1 MKFSTLA
8 TVLALTTAIALANAK
23 AIDSSQSEPAIDVN
37 ADIPA
42 RTNQIGIFDRLK
54 HFVDDAIGSDE
65 SSDESSKT
73 EEPKEVVSNVT
84 LTTEGSEIE
93 PKAKESDANKADE
106 KEGDEGDDDDDDDDE
121 EEGDE
126 EDEEEESLGEDA
138 DIFEAEG
145 EMCDILGDDTSL
157 TVEEADAQKDA
168 IKQANSQAEGE
179 KVDEDEDEDE
189 DEGADHAEET
199 AGETSEKEPSES
211 NQTKEEQKAPEEV
224 IEKQQAPEQV
234 VEEQQAPKQIEE
246 QQVPEEVPEQVVEE
260 QKVPEQIEEQQAPEQ
275 VIEEQQAPEQV
286 EGQQAPEQIVEEQ
299 QTPEQVPEVQQASEQ
314 VTEEQQTDSPSNE
327 GTVAASEA
335 PEAGSIAS
343 TTVTAPVAASTPS
356 SATTNSNTAAD
367 NPLSKTRHL
376 QDIEST
382 EQDMTS
388 SLQKQLEHA
397 RETTASLKGNTLT
410 FKTDVQAAQ
419 QSNDPEILKT
429 ALAEALEKQKEH
441 EITIKK
447 LRHEV
452 DVERGHAT
460 ILRHDNQVLR
470 QMKANMHAVAEQEEE
485 NISNR
490 LLKRISG
497 LKKEKG
503 ELMLQVEQE
512 EEYLTKTLQKKLS
525 QLQKEK
531 IDMENA
537 LEQEQE
543 YIVNR
548 LQKQLDAMRMEQS
561 ASTSTASSWQD
572 KEHTIGSSLPIGS
585 SPINIAGGGRSS
597 RIHPNPS
604 PTPSPTHKKWIPS
617 HSPSSSDHGPSH
629 PIVDMLKAE
638 LTAAKATLNELER
651 EYLVKFKQCNRYR
664 SEVLTLR
671 QEYGLPI
678 ASDLLVEDN
687 LPGVL
692 SSTHRTGGTP
702 SRRHINEKFK
712 H

>member
-1 MKFSTLA
+1 MFSFRGDNQA
-8 TVLALTTAIALANAK
+8 TQEPTVTDSTSSSTAVASTITNTTATTT
-23 AIDSSQSEPAIDVN
+23 P
-37 ADIPA
+37 
-42 RTNQIGIFDRLK
+42 
-54 HFVDDAIGSDE
+54 SD
-65 SSDESSKT
+65 
-73 EEPKEVVSNVT
+73 
-84 LTTEGSEIE
+84 L
-93 PKAKESDANKADE
+93 
-106 KEGDEGDDDDDDDDE
+106 
-121 EEGDE
+121 
-126 EDEEEESLGEDA
+126 
-138 DIFEAEG
+138 
-145 EMCDILGDDTSL
+145 
-157 TVEEADAQKDA
+157 Q
-168 IKQANSQAEGE
+168 
-179 KVDEDEDEDE
+179 
-189 DEGADHAEET
+189 
-199 AGETSEKEPSES
+199 
-211 NQTKEEQKAPEEV
+211 
-224 IEKQQAPEQV
+224 
-234 VEEQQAPKQIEE
+234 
-246 QQVPEEVPEQVVEE
+246 
-260 QKVPEQIEEQQAPEQ
+260 
-275 VIEEQQAPEQV
+275 
-286 EGQQAPEQIVEEQ
+286 
-299 QTPEQVPEVQQASEQ
+299 
-314 VTEEQQTDSPSNE
+314 
-327 GTVAASEA
+327 
-335 PEAGSIAS
+335 
-343 TTVTAPVAASTPS
+343 TTVS
-356 SATTNSNTAAD
+356 SSVD
-367 NPLSKTRHL
+367 RPRSKAQHL

-388 SLQKQLEHA
+388 SLQKQLDHA
-397 RETTASLKGNTLT
+397 RETTASLKEGSEAS
-410 FKTDVQAAQ
+410 KTADSRAATQ
-419 QSNDPEILKT
+419 QSDDPESLRR
-429 ALAEALEKQKEH
+429 ALAEAIEKQKQQEA
-441 EITIKK
+441 TIKK

-548 LQKQLDAMRMEQS
+548 LQKQLDAMRAEQS
-561 ASTSTASSWQD
+561 TNTSTASSWQD
-572 KEHTIGSSLPIGS
+572 KDHSIGSSLPIGS

-597 RIHPNPS
+597 RINPNPS

-651 EYLVKFKQCNRYR
+651 EYLIKFKQCNRYR

-671 QEYGLPI
+671 QELGLPVG
-678 ASDLLVEDN
+678 SDLVVEDS
-687 LPGVL
+687 LPTVL

-702 SRRHINEKFK
+702 SRRNSSTSVSGSSRISYGVPATPTNTPANPAPINHHHFSGQRTTLSPHNPITNPFAPPASGSFAQYSTSPTLSSFPGGFNGNGGGNGGAGFSSSAAAAAIAAAAGHPPASVHHQPYSSGNSGTASFSSSVGSLGSTSPMLSMASSLSSSSGLPAIVPERQSLYRSKSNSRQNAQYQQHYQPHHHPGSFQ
-712 H
+712 HPPHQSSLISQHSQQQQQAAATAIAVSQQAQPAASAAAQPSAPQ

>member
-1 MKFSTLA
+1 MFSFRQADSSSIEGAAAPTDTPIVDA
-8 TVLALTTAIALANAK
+8 VPSTTTA
-23 AIDSSQSEPAIDVN
+23 
-37 ADIPA
+37 
-42 RTNQIGIFDRLK
+42 
-54 HFVDDAIGSDE
+54 
-65 SSDESSKT
+65 
-73 EEPKEVVSNVT
+73 
-84 LTTEGSEIE
+84 
-93 PKAKESDANKADE
+93 
-106 KEGDEGDDDDDDDDE
+106 
-121 EEGDE
+121 
-126 EDEEEESLGEDA
+126 
-138 DIFEAEG
+138 
-145 EMCDILGDDTSL
+145 
-157 TVEEADAQKDA
+157 
-168 IKQANSQAEGE
+168 
-179 KVDEDEDEDE
+179 
-189 DEGADHAEET
+189 
-199 AGETSEKEPSES
+199 
-211 NQTKEEQKAPEEV
+211 
-224 IEKQQAPEQV
+224 
-234 VEEQQAPKQIEE
+234 
-246 QQVPEEVPEQVVEE
+246 
-260 QKVPEQIEEQQAPEQ
+260 
-275 VIEEQQAPEQV
+275 
-286 EGQQAPEQIVEEQ
+286 
-299 QTPEQVPEVQQASEQ
+299 
-314 VTEEQQTDSPSNE
+314 
-327 GTVAASEA
+327 
-335 PEAGSIAS
+335 
-343 TTVTAPVAASTPS
+343 
-356 SATTNSNTAAD
+356 ATTTTATTTTAAAAAIVNSSTSTSSPILSED
-367 NPLSKTRHL
+367 KPLSKTRHL
-376 QDIEST
+376 QDMEST

-388 SLQKQLEHA
+388 SLQKQLDHA
-397 RETTASLKGNTLT
+397 RETTVRLKGAPST
-410 FKTDVQAAQ
+410 FKTDIQAAQ
-419 QSNDPEILKT
+419 QSSDPEILKN
-429 ALAEALEKQKEH
+429 ALAEVLEKQKEY
-441 EITIKK
+441 ENTIKK

-561 ASTSTASSWQD
+561 ASTSAASSWQD
-572 KEHTIGSSLPIGS
+572 KELTIGSSLPIGS

-597 RIHPNPS
+597 RMHPNPS

-678 ASDLLVEDN
+678 ASDLLIEDN
-687 LPGVL
+687 LPAVL

-702 SRRHINEKFK
+702 SRRNSSTSVSGSNRVSYGVPATPTNTPANPAPISNHHFSGQRASLSPHNPQTNPFSGSTAATGVFGHYSTSPTVATFPGGLSGGGGLSRLNFTDDVDGILAIF
-712 H
+712 HVRAARYCS

>member
-1 MKFSTLA
+1 MFSFRQADSSSIEGAAAPTEA
-8 TVLALTTAIALANAK
+8 PIVDALPSTTTA
-23 AIDSSQSEPAIDVN
+23 
-37 ADIPA
+37 
-42 RTNQIGIFDRLK
+42 
-54 HFVDDAIGSDE
+54 
-65 SSDESSKT
+65 
-73 EEPKEVVSNVT
+73 
-84 LTTEGSEIE
+84 
-93 PKAKESDANKADE
+93 
-106 KEGDEGDDDDDDDDE
+106 
-121 EEGDE
+121 
-126 EDEEEESLGEDA
+126 
-138 DIFEAEG
+138 
-145 EMCDILGDDTSL
+145 
-157 TVEEADAQKDA
+157 
-168 IKQANSQAEGE
+168 
-179 KVDEDEDEDE
+179 
-189 DEGADHAEET
+189 
-199 AGETSEKEPSES
+199 
-211 NQTKEEQKAPEEV
+211 
-224 IEKQQAPEQV
+224 
-234 VEEQQAPKQIEE
+234 
-246 QQVPEEVPEQVVEE
+246 
-260 QKVPEQIEEQQAPEQ
+260 
-275 VIEEQQAPEQV
+275 
-286 EGQQAPEQIVEEQ
+286 
-299 QTPEQVPEVQQASEQ
+299 
-314 VTEEQQTDSPSNE
+314 
-327 GTVAASEA
+327 
-335 PEAGSIAS
+335 
-343 TTVTAPVAASTPS
+343 
-356 SATTNSNTAAD
+356 ATTTTATTTTAAAAAIV
-367 NPLSKTRHL
+367 NS
-376 QDIEST
+376 ST
-382 EQDMTS
+382 STS
-388 SLQKQLEHA
+388 SPILSADKPLA
-397 RETTASLKGNTLT
+397 RETTARLKGVPST
-410 FKTDVQAAQ
+410 FKTDIQAAQ
-419 QSNDPEILKT
+419 QSSDPEILKN
-429 ALAEALEKQKEH
+429 ALAEVLEKQKEY
-441 EITIKK
+441 ENTIKK

-561 ASTSTASSWQD
+561 ANTSAASSWQD
-572 KEHTIGSSLPIGS
+572 KELTIGSSLPIGS

-597 RIHPNPS
+597 RMHPNPS

-678 ASDLLVEDN
+678 ASDLLIEDN
-687 LPGVL
+687 LPAVL

-702 SRRHINEKFK
+702 SRRH
-712 H
+712 

>member
-1 MKFSTLA
+1 MFSFRQAEQQPADAGAEDTAGEAAPTIDASTLA
-8 TVLALTTAIALANAK
+8 TAAPPASAGSSTAAAPVSSSTSTSALSNNSSDLTT
-23 AIDSSQSEPAIDVN
+23 DS
-37 ADIPA
+37 
-42 RTNQIGIFDRLK
+42 K
-54 HFVDDAIGSDE
+54 
-65 SSDESSKT
+65 
-73 EEPKEVVSNVT
+73 
-84 LTTEGSEIE
+84 
-93 PKAKESDANKADE
+93 
-106 KEGDEGDDDDDDDDE
+106 
-121 EEGDE
+121 
-126 EDEEEESLGEDA
+126 
-138 DIFEAEG
+138 
-145 EMCDILGDDTSL
+145 
-157 TVEEADAQKDA
+157 
-168 IKQANSQAEGE
+168 
-179 KVDEDEDEDE
+179 
-189 DEGADHAEET
+189 
-199 AGETSEKEPSES
+199 
-211 NQTKEEQKAPEEV
+211 
-224 IEKQQAPEQV
+224 
-234 VEEQQAPKQIEE
+234 
-246 QQVPEEVPEQVVEE
+246 
-260 QKVPEQIEEQQAPEQ
+260 
-275 VIEEQQAPEQV
+275 
-286 EGQQAPEQIVEEQ
+286 
-299 QTPEQVPEVQQASEQ
+299 
-314 VTEEQQTDSPSNE
+314 
-327 GTVAASEA
+327 
-335 PEAGSIAS
+335 
-343 TTVTAPVAASTPS
+343 
-356 SATTNSNTAAD
+356 
-367 NPLSKTRHL
+367 PLSKAQHL
-376 QDIEST
+376 QNIEST

-397 RETTASLKGNTLT
+397 RETTASLKDNPST
-410 FKTDVQAAQ
+410 FKTGLQSAQ
-419 QSNDPEILKT
+419 QSNDPELLRR
-429 ALAEALEKQKEH
+429 ALAEAWEKQKEN
-441 EITIKK
+441 EADIKK

-561 ASTSTASSWQD
+561 TSTSAASSWQD
-572 KEHTIGSSLPIGS
+572 KDHGIGSSLPIGS
-585 SPINIAGGGRSS
+585 APINIAGGGRSS
-597 RIHPNPS
+597 RINPNPS

-651 EYLVKFKQCNRYR
+651 EYLIKFKQCNRYR
-664 SEVLTLR
+664 TEVLTLR

-678 ASDLLVEDN
+678 ASDLLVEDT
-687 LPGVL
+687 LPTVL

-702 SRRHINEKFK
+702 SRRNSSTSVSGSSRASYGVPATPTNTPANPAPINNHGFSSQRATLSPHTPQMNPFLPGGGIGAGSGSFSHYSTSPTIATFPGGGLNGGSNSSLVGGYPSSTTATVGSSGSTSASSSIHHGYSSSSGTHHHPHHPYPSSGGNSGTGSFSSSVGSLGSTSPMMSMASSLSSTSGLPAIVPERQSLYRSKSSSRQHTQFMMPQQQGYQTHHQVATAAALLQHQQQQQQQQQQAQAQAQAQAQVQTQGK
-712 H
+712 TSIQAPAHLQAQTQAATEASAPAPTSGSALSQHQAQTDSEATQ

>member
-1 MKFSTLA
+1 MFSFRQADSSSIEGAAAPTEA
-8 TVLALTTAIALANAK
+8 PIVDALPSTTTA
-23 AIDSSQSEPAIDVN
+23 
-37 ADIPA
+37 
-42 RTNQIGIFDRLK
+42 
-54 HFVDDAIGSDE
+54 
-65 SSDESSKT
+65 
-73 EEPKEVVSNVT
+73 
-84 LTTEGSEIE
+84 
-93 PKAKESDANKADE
+93 
-106 KEGDEGDDDDDDDDE
+106 
-121 EEGDE
+121 
-126 EDEEEESLGEDA
+126 
-138 DIFEAEG
+138 
-145 EMCDILGDDTSL
+145 
-157 TVEEADAQKDA
+157 
-168 IKQANSQAEGE
+168 
-179 KVDEDEDEDE
+179 
-189 DEGADHAEET
+189 
-199 AGETSEKEPSES
+199 
-211 NQTKEEQKAPEEV
+211 
-224 IEKQQAPEQV
+224 
-234 VEEQQAPKQIEE
+234 
-246 QQVPEEVPEQVVEE
+246 
-260 QKVPEQIEEQQAPEQ
+260 
-275 VIEEQQAPEQV
+275 
-286 EGQQAPEQIVEEQ
+286 
-299 QTPEQVPEVQQASEQ
+299 
-314 VTEEQQTDSPSNE
+314 
-327 GTVAASEA
+327 
-335 PEAGSIAS
+335 
-343 TTVTAPVAASTPS
+343 
-356 SATTNSNTAAD
+356 ATTTTATTTTAAAAAIV
-367 NPLSKTRHL
+367 NS
-376 QDIEST
+376 ST
-382 EQDMTS
+382 STS
-388 SLQKQLEHA
+388 SPILSADKPLA
-397 RETTASLKGNTLT
+397 RETTARLKGVPST
-410 FKTDVQAAQ
+410 FKTDIQAAQ
-419 QSNDPEILKT
+419 QSSDPEILKN
-429 ALAEALEKQKEH
+429 ALAEVLEKQKEY
-441 EITIKK
+441 ENTIKK

-561 ASTSTASSWQD
+561 ANTSAASSWQD
-572 KEHTIGSSLPIGS
+572 KELTIGSSLPIGS

-597 RIHPNPS
+597 RMHPNPS

-678 ASDLLVEDN
+678 ASDLLIEDN
-687 LPGVL
+687 LPAVL

-702 SRRHINEKFK
+702 SRRNSSTSVSGSNRVSYGVPATPTNTPANPAPISNHHFSGQRASLSPHNPQTNPFSGSTAATGVFGHYSTSPTVATFPGGLSGGGGSGPLNFTDDVDGILAIF
-712 H
+712 HVRAACYCS

>member
-1 MKFSTLA
+1 MFSF
-8 TVLALTTAIALANAK
+8 
-23 AIDSSQSEPAIDVN
+23 
-37 ADIPA
+37 
-42 RTNQIGIFDRLK
+42 R
-54 HFVDDAIGSDE
+54 
-65 SSDESSKT
+65 
-73 EEPKEVVSNVT
+73 
-84 LTTEGSEIE
+84 
-93 PKAKESDANKADE
+93 
-106 KEGDEGDDDDDDDDE
+106 
-121 EEGDE
+121 
-126 EDEEEESLGEDA
+126 
-138 DIFEAEG
+138 
-145 EMCDILGDDTSL
+145 
-157 TVEEADAQKDA
+157 
-168 IKQANSQAEGE
+168 QA
-179 KVDEDEDEDE
+179 
-189 DEGADHAEET
+189 
-199 AGETSEKEPSES
+199 
-211 NQTKEEQKAPEEV
+211 
-224 IEKQQAPEQV
+224 
-234 VEEQQAPKQIEE
+234 
-246 QQVPEEVPEQVVEE
+246 
-260 QKVPEQIEEQQAPEQ
+260 
-275 VIEEQQAPEQV
+275 
-286 EGQQAPEQIVEEQ
+286 
-299 QTPEQVPEVQQASEQ
+299 
-314 VTEEQQTDSPSNE
+314 DSPSIE
-327 GTVAASEA
+327 GTAAPAEAPIVDALASDTTTATTTTTTTTTTPTTAAAAVAAA
-335 PEAGSIAS
+335 TPIANSS
-343 TTVTAPVAASTPS
+343 TST
-356 SATTNSNTAAD
+356 SNPNLLAD
-367 NPLSKTRHL
+367 KPLSKTRHL

-388 SLQKQLEHA
+388 SLQKQLDHA
-397 RETTASLKGNTLT
+397 RETTARLKGVSST
-410 FKTDVQAAQ
+410 FKTDAQAAQ
-419 QSNDPEILKT
+419 QSSDPEILKN
-429 ALAEALEKQKEH
+429 ALAEVLERQKEY
-441 EITIKK
+441 ENTIKK

-561 ASTSTASSWQD
+561 TSTSAASSWQD

-597 RIHPNPS
+597 RMHPNPS

-678 ASDLLVEDN
+678 ASDLLIEDN
-687 LPGVL
+687 LPAVL

-702 SRRHINEKFK
+702 SRRNSSTSASGSNRVSYGVPATPTNTPANPAPINNHNFSGQRASLSPHNPQMSPFSGSTTASGVFGHYSTSPTVATFPGGLSGGGGSGPYPAAGTASGNSTGGHSHSYSQHQPYSSGNSGTNSFSSSVGSLGSTSPMMSMASSLSSTSGLPAIVPERQSLYRSKSSSRQ
-712 H
+712 HTQYMPNQTHHQITQHQYQQQQQQQQQQHYQSNQ

>member
-1 MKFSTLA
+1 STSSN
-8 TVLALTTAIALANAK
+8 TSTDTTAKTAHHQATAE
-23 AIDSSQSEPAIDVN
+23 DTS
-37 ADIPA
+37 
-42 RTNQIGIFDRLK
+42 
-54 HFVDDAIGSDE
+54 VDNKPR
-65 SSDESSKT
+65 SKT
-73 EEPKEVVSNVT
+73 
-84 LTTEGSEIE
+84 
-93 PKAKESDANKADE
+93 
-106 KEGDEGDDDDDDDDE
+106 
-121 EEGDE
+121 
-126 EDEEEESLGEDA
+126 
-138 DIFEAEG
+138 
-145 EMCDILGDDTSL
+145 
-157 TVEEADAQKDA
+157 Q
-168 IKQANSQAEGE
+168 
-179 KVDEDEDEDE
+179 
-189 DEGADHAEET
+189 
-199 AGETSEKEPSES
+199 
-211 NQTKEEQKAPEEV
+211 
-224 IEKQQAPEQV
+224 
-234 VEEQQAPKQIEE
+234 
-246 QQVPEEVPEQVVEE
+246 
-260 QKVPEQIEEQQAPEQ
+260 
-275 VIEEQQAPEQV
+275 
-286 EGQQAPEQIVEEQ
+286 
-299 QTPEQVPEVQQASEQ
+299 
-314 VTEEQQTDSPSNE
+314 
-327 GTVAASEA
+327 
-335 PEAGSIAS
+335 
-343 TTVTAPVAASTPS
+343 
-356 SATTNSNTAAD
+356 
-367 NPLSKTRHL
+367 HL

-388 SLQKQLEHA
+388 SLQKQLDHA
-397 RETTASLKGNTLT
+397 RETTASLKEGSDSS
-410 FKTDVQAAQ
+410 KTTTSSQAAAQ
-419 QSNDPEILKT
+419 QSGDPESLRR
-429 ALAEALEKQKEH
+429 ALAEAIEKQKQQEAV
-441 EITIKK
+441 IKK

-548 LQKQLDAMRMEQS
+548 LQKQLDAMRAEQS
-561 ASTSTASSWQD
+561 ANTSTASSWQD
-572 KEHTIGSSLPIGS
+572 KDHGIGSSLPIGS

-597 RIHPNPS
+597 RINPNPS

-651 EYLVKFKQCNRYR
+651 EYLIKFKQCNRYR

-671 QEYGLPI
+671 QELGLPVG
-678 ASDLLVEDN
+678 SDLLVEDT
-687 LPGVL
+687 LPTVL

-702 SRRHINEKFK
+702 SRRNSSTSVTGSNRVSYGVPATPTNTPANPAPINHHTFSGQRTTLSPHNPVVNPFAPSNASGSFAHYSTSPTLSAFPGGFGGNGGGNGGAGFSSSAAAAAIAAAAGHPPGASHYHQPYSSGNSGTASFSSSVGSLGSTSPMLSMASSLSSSSGLPAIVPERQSLYRSKSNSRQNAQYQQ
-712 H
+712 HYQPHHHPGSLQHPPHQPSLTLQQSSSQQQPQAAAPPQAQTPAAAAAAQLTAPQ

>member
-1 MKFSTLA
+1 MFSFRQTEHQPEG
-8 TVLALTTAIALANAK
+8 VANDEVAV
-23 AIDSSQSEPAIDVN
+23 ID
-37 ADIPA
+37 
-42 RTNQIGIFDRLK
+42 
-54 HFVDDAIGSDE
+54 
-65 SSDESSKT
+65 
-73 EEPKEVVSNVT
+73 
-84 LTTEGSEIE
+84 
-93 PKAKESDANKADE
+93 
-106 KEGDEGDDDDDDDDE
+106 
-121 EEGDE
+121 
-126 EDEEEESLGEDA
+126 
-138 DIFEAEG
+138 
-145 EMCDILGDDTSL
+145 
-157 TVEEADAQKDA
+157 
-168 IKQANSQAEGE
+168 
-179 KVDEDEDEDE
+179 
-189 DEGADHAEET
+189 
-199 AGETSEKEPSES
+199 
-211 NQTKEEQKAPEEV
+211 
-224 IEKQQAPEQV
+224 
-234 VEEQQAPKQIEE
+234 
-246 QQVPEEVPEQVVEE
+246 
-260 QKVPEQIEEQQAPEQ
+260 
-275 VIEEQQAPEQV
+275 
-286 EGQQAPEQIVEEQ
+286 
-299 QTPEQVPEVQQASEQ
+299 
-314 VTEEQQTDSPSNE
+314 
-327 GTVAASEA
+327 AA
-335 PEAGSIAS
+335 AGSTS
-343 TTVTAPVAASTPS
+343 DASTPAPGDAPS
-356 SATTNSNTAAD
+356 STSSHAD
-367 NPLSKTRHL
+367 LVVEPQPLSKTRHL
-376 QDIEST
+376 QAIEST

-397 RETTASLKGNTLT
+397 RETTASLKEDPAS
-410 FKTDVQAAQ
+410 FKTDLQAVQ
-419 QSNDPEILKT
+419 QSNDPDTLKR
-429 ALAEALEKQKEH
+429 ALAEAVEKQKEQ
-441 EITIKK
+441 EALIKK

-561 ASTSTASSWQD
+561 TTTSAASSWQD
-572 KEHTIGSSLPIGS
+572 KDHNIGSGLPIGS

-597 RIHPNPS
+597 RINPNPS

-629 PIVDMLKAE
+629 PIIDMLKAE

-651 EYLVKFKQCNRYR
+651 EYLIKFKQCNRYR
-664 SEVLTLR
+664 TEVLTLR
-671 QEYGLPI
+671 QELGLPI

-687 LPGVL
+687 LPTVL

-702 SRRHINEKFK
+702 SRRNSSTSVGSNRLSYGVPATPTNTPANPAPINSHHFSSQRATLSPHNPQMNLFTGAPTNSAAFNHFSTSPTVASFPTGGSGGSTSSSGGAGFQPGYAVSGGGGGQSHVYSHHQPYSSGNSGTNSFSSSVGSLGSTSPMMSMASSLSSTAGLPAIVPERQSLYRSKSGSSRQHSQYLPGQQQMYQPHYQGAQQTQSVQQLQQQQPPAPQQAQQQQQHSQSPMQEQAQPQAQAK
-712 H
+712 VTGLP

>member
-1 MKFSTLA
+1 MFSFRGDNQSTQE
-8 TVLALTTAIALANAK
+8 LTTTTTTTDSTSNTSTDATTETAHQHQTTAE
-23 AIDSSQSEPAIDVN
+23 DSSP
-37 ADIPA
+37 
-42 RTNQIGIFDRLK
+42 
-54 HFVDDAIGSDE
+54 VDTKPR
-65 SSDESSKT
+65 SKT
-73 EEPKEVVSNVT
+73 
-84 LTTEGSEIE
+84 
-93 PKAKESDANKADE
+93 
-106 KEGDEGDDDDDDDDE
+106 
-121 EEGDE
+121 
-126 EDEEEESLGEDA
+126 
-138 DIFEAEG
+138 
-145 EMCDILGDDTSL
+145 
-157 TVEEADAQKDA
+157 Q
-168 IKQANSQAEGE
+168 
-179 KVDEDEDEDE
+179 
-189 DEGADHAEET
+189 
-199 AGETSEKEPSES
+199 
-211 NQTKEEQKAPEEV
+211 
-224 IEKQQAPEQV
+224 
-234 VEEQQAPKQIEE
+234 
-246 QQVPEEVPEQVVEE
+246 
-260 QKVPEQIEEQQAPEQ
+260 
-275 VIEEQQAPEQV
+275 
-286 EGQQAPEQIVEEQ
+286 
-299 QTPEQVPEVQQASEQ
+299 
-314 VTEEQQTDSPSNE
+314 
-327 GTVAASEA
+327 
-335 PEAGSIAS
+335 
-343 TTVTAPVAASTPS
+343 
-356 SATTNSNTAAD
+356 
-367 NPLSKTRHL
+367 HL

-388 SLQKQLEHA
+388 SLQKQLDHA
-397 RETTASLKGNTLT
+397 RETTASLKEGSDSS
-410 FKTDVQAAQ
+410 KTTSGSQTTAQ
-419 QSNDPEILKT
+419 QSGDPESLRR
-429 ALAEALEKQKEH
+429 ALAEAIEKQKQQEAA
-441 EITIKK
+441 IKK

-548 LQKQLDAMRMEQS
+548 LQKQLDAMRAEQS
-561 ASTSTASSWQD
+561 ANTSTASSWQD
-572 KEHTIGSSLPIGS
+572 KDHSIGSSLPIGS

-597 RIHPNPS
+597 RINPNPS

-651 EYLVKFKQCNRYR
+651 EYLIKFKQCNRYR

-671 QEYGLPI
+671 QELGLPVG
-678 ASDLLVEDN
+678 SDLLIEDT
-687 LPGVL
+687 LPTVL

-702 SRRHINEKFK
+702 SRRNSSTSVTGSNRVSYGVPATPTNTPANPAPINHHNFSGQRTTLSPHNPITNPFAPNNASGSFAHYSTSPTLSAFPGGFSGNGGGNGGAGFSSSAAAAAIAAAAGHPPGASHHHQPYSSGNSGTASFSSSVGSLGSTSPMLSMASSLSSSSGLPAIVPERQSLYRSKSNSRQHAQYQQHYQPHHHPGSLQHPPHQPSLTLQQSFQQQQSQAAAPPQAQAPAMATAAQQTAPQ
-712 H
+712 

>member
-1 MKFSTLA
+1 MFSFR
-8 TVLALTTAIALANAK
+8 
-23 AIDSSQSEPAIDVN
+23 QSEQQPIEGTTEVDAAAAAAAGIASAASGSAPAAV
-37 ADIPA
+37 P
-42 RTNQIGIFDRLK
+42 T
-54 HFVDDAIGSDE
+54 S
-65 SSDESSKT
+65 SSDSE
-73 EEPKEVVSNVT
+73 
-84 LTTEGSEIE
+84 LT
-93 PKAKESDANKADE
+93 
-106 KEGDEGDDDDDDDDE
+106 
-121 EEGDE
+121 
-126 EDEEEESLGEDA
+126 
-138 DIFEAEG
+138 
-145 EMCDILGDDTSL
+145 
-157 TVEEADAQKDA
+157 
-168 IKQANSQAEGE
+168 GE
-179 KVDEDEDEDE
+179 K
-189 DEGADHAEET
+189 
-199 AGETSEKEPSES
+199 
-211 NQTKEEQKAPEEV
+211 
-224 IEKQQAPEQV
+224 
-234 VEEQQAPKQIEE
+234 
-246 QQVPEEVPEQVVEE
+246 
-260 QKVPEQIEEQQAPEQ
+260 
-275 VIEEQQAPEQV
+275 
-286 EGQQAPEQIVEEQ
+286 
-299 QTPEQVPEVQQASEQ
+299 
-314 VTEEQQTDSPSNE
+314 
-327 GTVAASEA
+327 
-335 PEAGSIAS
+335 
-343 TTVTAPVAASTPS
+343 
-356 SATTNSNTAAD
+356 
-367 NPLSKTRHL
+367 PLSKTRHL

-397 RETTASLKGNTLT
+397 RETTASLKEGPSS
-410 FKTDVQAAQ
+410 FKTDLQAAQ
-419 QSNDPEILKT
+419 QSNDPDVLKS
-429 ALAEALEKQKEH
+429 ALTESLEKQKEQDAL
-441 EITIKK
+441 IKK

-470 QMKANMHAVAEQEEE
+470 QMKASMHAVAEQEEE

-548 LQKQLDAMRMEQS
+548 LQKQLDALRMEQS
-561 ASTSTASSWQD
+561 TTTSAASSWQD
-572 KEHTIGSSLPIGS
+572 KDHSIGSGLPIGS

-597 RIHPNPS
+597 RINPNPS

-651 EYLVKFKQCNRYR
+651 EYLIKFKQCNRYR

-671 QEYGLPI
+671 QEYGLPV

-687 LPGVL
+687 LPNVL

-702 SRRHINEKFK
+702 SRRNSNTSASGSTRVSYNVPATPTNTPANPAPINNHHFSSQRATLSP
-712 H
+712 HNPQMNPFLGTSGNLGVFAHYSTSPTLATFPGGVGAGLNGGGGNSNGGNGFPPSATASSSQSYGYSHHQPYSSGNSGTNSVAWVDLTHDVDVIIPFVDIRVTRDRA

>member
-1 MKFSTLA
+1 MFSFRGD
-8 TVLALTTAIALANAK
+8 N
-23 AIDSSQSEPAIDVN
+23 QSTQEPA
-37 ADIPA
+37 
-42 RTNQIGIFDRLK
+42 
-54 HFVDDAIGSDE
+54 
-65 SSDESSKT
+65 
-73 EEPKEVVSNVT
+73 
-84 LTTEGSEIE
+84 TTTTTDS
-93 PKAKESDANKADE
+93 
-106 KEGDEGDDDDDDDDE
+106 
-121 EEGDE
+121 
-126 EDEEEESLGEDA
+126 
-138 DIFEAEG
+138 
-145 EMCDILGDDTSL
+145 TS
-157 TVEEADAQKDA
+157 TTTPT
-168 IKQANSQAEGE
+168 ANS
-179 KVDEDEDEDE
+179 
-189 DEGADHAEET
+189 T
-199 AGETSEKEPSES
+199 
-211 NQTKEEQKAPEEV
+211 
-224 IEKQQAPEQV
+224 
-234 VEEQQAPKQIEE
+234 
-246 QQVPEEVPEQVVEE
+246 
-260 QKVPEQIEEQQAPEQ
+260 
-275 VIEEQQAPEQV
+275 
-286 EGQQAPEQIVEEQ
+286 
-299 QTPEQVPEVQQASEQ
+299 
-314 VTEEQQTDSPSNE
+314 TD
-327 GTVAASEA
+327 
-335 PEAGSIAS
+335 
-343 TTVTAPVAASTPS
+343 
-356 SATTNSNTAAD
+356 ATHHQTAAD
-367 NPLSKTRHL
+367 SSPPVDSRPRSKAQHL

-388 SLQKQLEHA
+388 SLQKQLDHA
-397 RETTASLKGNTLT
+397 RETTASLKEGSDAS
-410 FKTDVQAAQ
+410 KSTDSQATAQ
-419 QSNDPEILKT
+419 QSDDPESLRR
-429 ALAEALEKQKEH
+429 ALAEAIEKQKQQEAV
-441 EITIKK
+441 IKK

-548 LQKQLDAMRMEQS
+548 LQKQLDAMRAEQS
-561 ASTSTASSWQD
+561 ATTSTASSWQD
-572 KEHTIGSSLPIGS
+572 KDHSIGSSLPVGS

-597 RIHPNPS
+597 RNNPNPS

-651 EYLVKFKQCNRYR
+651 EYLIKFKQCNRYR

-671 QEYGLPI
+671 QELGLPVG
-678 ASDLLVEDN
+678 SDLLVEDT
-687 LPGVL
+687 LPTVL

-702 SRRHINEKFK
+702 SRRNSSTSVSGSNRVSYGGVPATPTNTPANPAPINHHGFSGQRTTLSPHNPIANPFAPSSGSGSFAHYSTSPTLSAFPGGFSGNGGGNGGAGFSSSAAAAAIAAAAGHPPASSHHHQPYSSGNSGTASFSSSVGSLGSTSPMLSMASSLSSSSGLPAIVPERQSLYRSKSNSRQ
-712 H
+712 HAQYQQHYQPHHHPGSLQHPPHQSSLTLQNASQQQQQQVAPPQAQAPAVAAAAQQGAPQ